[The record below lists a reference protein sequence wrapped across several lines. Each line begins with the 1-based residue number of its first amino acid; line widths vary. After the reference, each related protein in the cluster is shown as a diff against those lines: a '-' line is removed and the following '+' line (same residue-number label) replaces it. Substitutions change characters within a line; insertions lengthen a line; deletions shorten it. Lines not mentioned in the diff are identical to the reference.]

1 MMVRFHTAAA
11 AGRWFQFSVCEQ
23 MGNIG
28 SEVSRA
34 ARWQGKD
41 KKLFQ
46 GAVERALELFD
57 VTLEDPRWRGR
68 GRRFEISRAR
78 ELFCAAVYGG
88 EAYGNTLENVMPY
101 FDMFARVARG
111 KLDT

>member
-1 MMVRFHTAAA
+1 MIRFHTEAA

-34 ARWQGKD
+34 ARWQRKD
-41 KKLFQ
+41 EKVFQ

-57 VTLEDPRWRGR
+57 LILHDPRWRGM
-68 GRRFEISRAR
+68 GRRFEIARAR
-78 ELFCAAVYGG
+78 ELFCAAAYGG
-88 EAYGNTLENVMPY
+88 EAYGSTLDNLMPY
-101 FDMFARVARG
+101 FDMFVRAARG
-111 KLDT
+111 RLDV